1 MRLTHRVCPLLLHGL
16 CAIPESLLLWPGE
29 DVVDPE
35 TMVAEEEKEEQTHVH
50 HARNVFQSVGPVL
63 WERPKSDS
71 LALHRAEQEFFFI
84 LCCFCFPSGEQVR

>member
-29 DVVDPE
+29 DVVVDPE
-35 TMVAEEEKEEQTHVH
+35 TMVEEEEQTHVH
-50 HARNVFQSVGPVL
+50 HARNVFQSVVPVL

-71 LALHRAEQEFFFI
+71 LALHRVEEEF
-84 LCCFCFPSGEQVR
+84 LLLYSLLLSLW